1 MTATIYLIRHG
12 ETTWNRAGRL
22 QGQADAPLTLHGT
35 RQIRAIGAALREVL
49 THEGVDAG
57 NGGLV
62 MHASTLGRA
71 RQSAA
76 IVAELI
82 GHDYDAIRFDPRLVE
97 ITLGIHDGFPGW
109 SAIDKAFPGLAEKR
123 RADPWNFAHP
133 SGESSQMV
141 QDRVRPWLDELAAE
155 GGVHLAVSHG
165 VTLKILRGLYL
176 GLTREETFALD
187 RPQEAFHRMSGGRID
202 LFEVEVP

>member
-133 SGESSQMV
+133 GGEGSQML
-141 QDRVRPWLDELAAE
+141 QDRVRPWLVELAAE
-155 GGVHLAVSHG
+155 RG
-165 VTLKILRGLYL
+165 VTAIVQPGGSVRD
-176 GLTREETFALD
+176 EMAIEIAD
-187 RPQEAFHRMSGGRID
+187 RHHMAMVFTGRRH
-202 LFEVEVP
+202 FRH